1 MTSTEPPEIR
11 SSHTDNHVDTT
22 AATISAPEADAS
34 HLRRNPDT
42 QFLSPAMSVDSSI
55 DGDKDSVNTAI
66 HDGSSAQT
74 RILAPAPIPESSQWR
89 RLSVDDHLVANSS
102 DDDESSFSDS
112 DSDSFSSSED
122 EEDNNLIANED
133 DPNHNDTA
141 DEKPVTW
148 SSLPKKSQLAI
159 LTIARLSEPLTQTS
173 LQAYMFYQLKS
184 FDPSL
189 PDSTI
194 SGQAGILQGSF
205 TAAQFLTAVWW
216 GRLADAEWMGRK
228 RVLLIGSLGTCLSC
242 LGFGFSRSFVAA
254 AVFRT
259 LGGVLNS
266 NVGVMRTMIAEIIE
280 EKKYQS
286 RAFLLLP
293 MCFNIGVIIGPVLG
307 GALAD
312 PVKNYPQI
320 FGPGT
325 FLGGANGVEWMRKW
339 PFLLPNLLSAVF
351 IFCSLLAVFFGL
363 DETHETARYRSD
375 WGRQLGHRIAR
386 ALRRTR
392 NKDSKYYQRLNEHPD
407 DESLYIDDNTSHHH
421 RRSIS
426 ISSRSSRPKPKTH
439 QRPKFREIYTR
450 NVLLTLLAQFLL
462 AFHTSAFNAITFTF
476 LPTPRA
482 PPESHRGWFHFSGG
496 LGLPSSR
503 VGLATA
509 IIGIIGLPLQIF
521 IYPWVQGYLGTLRSF
536 RTFLPFS
543 SLAYALMPFLL
554 LLPRAAYIVWPAFT
568 VVIALQVVSRTFAL
582 PAAVILVNNSVS
594 DAKVLGTINGVSQSI
609 SSAARTLGPF
619 LGGWGLGEG
628 LRENFVGGV
637 WWGLAVEAV
646 LGWVVLWFIW
656 EGKGIERKKK
666 SSSK

>member
-1 MTSTEPPEIR
+1 
-11 SSHTDNHVDTT
+11 
-22 AATISAPEADAS
+22 
-34 HLRRNPDT
+34 
-42 QFLSPAMSVDSSI
+42 MSVDSSLE
-55 DGDKDSVNTAI
+55 GDKDSINTAI

-74 RILAPAPIPESSQWR
+74 RILAPARVPDSSQSR
-89 RLSVDDHLVANSS
+89 RLSVDDHFVANSS
-102 DDDESSFSDS
+102 DDDDDSSFSNS
-112 DSDSFSSSED
+112 DSDSFSSSDDGDD
-122 EEDNNLIANED
+122 EIDNLIENVD
-133 DPNHNDTA
+133 DPVHHDDNTAAAA

-228 RVLLIGSLGTCLSC
+228 RVLLIGSLGTCISC

-312 PVKNYPQI
+312 PLKNFPQI

-325 FLGGANGVEWMRKW
+325 LLGGADGVEWMRKW

-351 IFCSLLAVFFGL
+351 IFFSFLAVFFGL

-386 ALRRTR
+386 VLSRRSR
-392 NKDSKYYQRLNEHPD
+392 RHKDSRYYQRLTEHPD
-407 DESLYIDDNTSHHH
+407 DESLYIDDATTTNINTHH

-426 ISSRSSRPKPKTH
+426 MSSRSARNLHLLRTTPKERP
-439 QRPKFREIYTR
+439 RFREIYTR

-482 PPESHRGWFHFSGG
+482 PSNTHKGWFHFSGG

-503 VGLATA
+503 
-509 IIGIIGLPLQIF
+509 
-521 IYPWVQGYLGTLRSF
+521 
-536 RTFLPFS
+536 
-543 SLAYALMPFLL
+543 
-554 LLPRAAYIVWPAFT
+554 
-568 VVIALQVVSRTFAL
+568 
-582 PAAVILVNNSVS
+582 
-594 DAKVLGTINGVSQSI
+594 
-609 SSAARTLGPF
+609 
-619 LGGWGLGEG
+619 
-628 LRENFVGGV
+628 
-637 WWGLAVEAV
+637 
-646 LGWVVLWFIW
+646 
-656 EGKGIERKKK
+656 
-666 SSSK
+666 

>member
-1 MTSTEPPEIR
+1 MTSTQPPEIR

-102 DDDESSFSDS
+102 DDYESSFSDS
-112 DSDSFSSSED
+112 DSDSFSSSDD

-280 EKKYQS
+280 EKKY
-286 RAFLLLP
+286 AYPLYLF
-293 MCFNIGVIIGPVLG
+293 
-307 GALAD
+307 
-312 PVKNYPQI
+312 VKR
-320 FGPGT
+320 G
-325 FLGGANGVEWMRKW
+325 
-339 PFLLPNLLSAVF
+339 
-351 IFCSLLAVFFGL
+351 C
-363 DETHETARYRSD
+363 
-375 WGRQLGHRIAR
+375 
-386 ALRRTR
+386 
-392 NKDSKYYQRLNEHPD
+392 
-407 DESLYIDDNTSHHH
+407 
-421 RRSIS
+421 
-426 ISSRSSRPKPKTH
+426 
-439 QRPKFREIYTR
+439 
-450 NVLLTLLAQFLL
+450 VLLT
-462 AFHTSAFNAITFTF
+462 
-476 LPTPRA
+476 
-482 PPESHRGWFHFSGG
+482 PE
-496 LGLPSSR
+496 
-503 VGLATA
+503 
-509 IIGIIGLPLQIF
+509 
-521 IYPWVQGYLGTLRSF
+521 
-536 RTFLPFS
+536 
-543 SLAYALMPFLL
+543 
-554 LLPRAAYIVWPAFT
+554 
-568 VVIALQVVSRTFAL
+568 
-582 PAAVILVNNSVS
+582 
-594 DAKVLGTINGVSQSI
+594 
-609 SSAARTLGPF
+609 
-619 LGGWGLGEG
+619 
-628 LRENFVGGV
+628 
-637 WWGLAVEAV
+637 
-646 LGWVVLWFIW
+646 
-656 EGKGIERKKK
+656 
-666 SSSK
+666 

>member
-1 MTSTEPPEIR
+1 
-11 SSHTDNHVDTT
+11 
-22 AATISAPEADAS
+22 IS
-34 HLRRNPDT
+34 L
-42 QFLSPAMSVDSSI
+42 DSYV
-55 DGDKDSVNTAI
+55 DGDEESVNTAI

-74 RILAPAPIPESSQWR
+74 RILAPAPEFLAPR
-89 RLSVDDHLVANSS
+89 RLSVDIANSS
-102 DDDESSFSDS
+102 DDDSNSDS
-112 DSDSFSSSED
+112 DDED
-122 EEDNNLIANED
+122 ED
-133 DPNHNDTA
+133 DAHHNSDTTDPPN
-141 DEKPVTW
+141 EKPVTW

-194 SGQAGILQGSF
+194 STQAGILQGSF

-228 RVLLIGSLGTCLSC
+228 RVLLIGSLGTCISC
-242 LGFGFSRSFVAA
+242 LGFGFSKSFVAA

-259 LGGVLNS
+259 LGGALNS

-293 MCFNIGVIIGPVLG
+293 MCFNVGVIIGPILG

-312 PVKNYPQI
+312 PLKNYPHL

-325 FLGGANGVEWMRKW
+325 LLGGETGVGWMRQW
-339 PFLLPNLLSAVF
+339 PFALPNVLSAIF
-351 IFCSLLAVFFGL
+351 IFFSLVAVFFGL
-363 DETHETARYRSD
+363 DETHEIARYRSD
-375 WGRQLGHRIAR
+375 WGRKLGRKIAR
-386 ALRRTR
+386 AFTRRR
-392 NKDSKYYQRLNEHPD
+392 GRYYRRLTEHPD
-407 DESLYIDDNTSHHH
+407 DESLYIDGSVA
-421 RRSIS
+421 
-426 ISSRSSRPKPKTH
+426 SRSAPSTPLRSRA
-439 QRPKFREIYTR
+439 RPRHKRPSLGQIWTP

-462 AFHTSAFNAITFTF
+462 AFHTSAFNSMTFTF

-482 PPESHRGWFHFSGG
+482 PEGSHDGWFHFGGG

-503 VGLATA
+503 VGMATA

-521 IYPWVQGYLGTLRSF
+521 IYPWVQGYLGTLPSF
-536 RTFLPFS
+536 QTFLPFS

-554 LLPRAAYIVWPAFT
+554 IVPRVAWMVWPAFT
-568 VVIALQVVSRTFAL
+568 FVIGLQVISRTFAL

-594 DAKVLGTINGVSQSI
+594 DPSVLGTINGVSQSI

-619 LGGWGLGEG
+619 IGGWGLGLG
-628 LRENFVGGV
+628 LDSNFVGGI
-637 WWGLAVEAV
+637 WWALALEALAGWFV
-646 LGWVVLWFIW
+646 LFFIY
-656 EGKGIERKKK
+656 EGKGIEKRK
-666 SSSK
+666 